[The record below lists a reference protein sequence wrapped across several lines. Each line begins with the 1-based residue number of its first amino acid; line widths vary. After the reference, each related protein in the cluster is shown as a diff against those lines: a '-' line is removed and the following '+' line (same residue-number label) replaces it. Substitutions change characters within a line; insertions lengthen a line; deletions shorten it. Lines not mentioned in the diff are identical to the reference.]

1 MINQIREVEIHNLWG
16 RYNYKWVLN
25 PDVNILAGLN
35 GSGKTTLI
43 NIIDAVLCA
52 DIKRLKGYG
61 VDGTIKGD
69 GFSFSFD
76 KEKSIEGWTKI
87 NFANIS
93 TFDNPLYD
101 RKLYK
106 KGESQLDIELDSL
119 IYQRR
124 PGTFSFTDYRLKATS
139 SPEMAVEI
147 NKRIQLFFDILNR
160 LFVGT
165 GKLISISAVT
175 NMLMVDSD
183 SDLIELNR
191 LSSGEK
197 QLLIILFKV
206 FLMEEIPSVLL
217 MDEPENSLH
226 IDWQQQLIDV
236 IRKLNPH
243 CQIILSTHSPSIF
256 GDGWGDKLFF
266 LEDLQQG

>member
-1 MINQIREVEIHNLWG
+1 MINRIKEVEVRNLWA
-16 RYNYKWVLN
+16 RYNYKWTLN

-52 DIKRLKGYG
+52 DTKRLKGYG
-61 VDGTIKGD
+61 VDGTLSGEDFTFI
-69 GFSFSFD
+69 FN
-76 KEKSIEGWTKI
+76 KEKPIEGWVKTS
-87 NFANIS
+87 FANIS

-106 KGESQLDIELDSL
+106 KGESQLDTELDSL
-119 IYQRR
+119 IYQRH
-124 PGTFSFTDYRLKATS
+124 PGTFSFTDYRLKATA
-139 SPEMAVEI
+139 SPEMATDI
-147 NKRIQLFFDILNR
+147 NKRIQLFFDILNK
-160 LFVGT
+160 LFTGT
-165 GKLISISAVT
+165 GKLISISQVT
-175 NMLMVDSD
+175 NKLMVDSD

-206 FLMEEIPSVLL
+206 FLMNEVPSILL

-236 IRKLNPH
+236 IRKLNPN

>member
-1 MINQIREVEIHNLWG
+1 MMNRIREVEIYNLWG
-16 RYNYKWVLN
+16 RYNYKWALN

-52 DIKRLKGYG
+52 DTKRLKGYG
-61 VDGTIKGD
+61 VDGTISGE
-69 GFSFSFD
+69 GFSFSFN
-76 KEKSIEGWTKI
+76 KERAIEGWTKI
-87 NFANIS
+87 SFANIS

-119 IYQRR
+119 IYQRH

-139 SPEMAVEI
+139 SPEKAAEI
-147 NKRIQLFFDILNR
+147 NNRIQLFFDILNR

-165 GKLISISAVT
+165 GKLVSISTKT
-175 NMLMVDSD
+175 NKLMFDSD

-206 FLMEEIPSVLL
+206 FLMEEIPSILL

-236 IRKLNPH
+236 IRKLNPN

-256 GDGWGDKLFF
+256 GEGWGDKLFF